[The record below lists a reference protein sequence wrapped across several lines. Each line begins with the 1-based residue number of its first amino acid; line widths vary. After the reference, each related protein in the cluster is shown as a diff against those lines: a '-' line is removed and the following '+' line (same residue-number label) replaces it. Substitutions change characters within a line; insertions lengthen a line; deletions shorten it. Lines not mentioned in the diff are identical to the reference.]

1 MLKGMDI
8 ISKTHEIMDEIKN
21 LQVAVDLPKIMDIK
35 AAMVHV
41 VTQDG
46 GYIHIAWK
54 TGDDKVIWFEYIPN
68 NWTQGAQGGLMVI
81 DSVEE
86 YKNAISD
93 IDWIMDEENHI
104 TFRLP

>member
-68 NWTQGAQGGLMVI
+68 NWPQGGLMVS
-81 DSVEE
+81 DSVKE